1 VRKPTQLQMYA
12 WEAVFKGYDVVG
24 VAPSNR
30 GKTLSY
36 LVPLVAMLENKEL
49 YRQLP
54 RHGIGVSDNQLS
66 QLLILIDCSAAK
78 WSIAMVSSTVSIK

>member
-1 VRKPTQLQMYA
+1 VHKPTQLQMYA

-24 VAPSNR
+24 VAPSGG

-54 RHGIGVSDNQLS
+54 RYGLGVSDF
-66 QLLILIDCSAAK
+66 IY
-78 WSIAMVSSTVSIK
+78 VG